1 MCVAIG
7 ISIDLGLSKE
17 IERLR
22 TSAGV
27 ALWVRVTS
35 VTFQSRDNS
44 LFIITVSYSKGF
56 WTICKPRHWRN
67 TTTVLRAVVKSHN
80 DLKGTKVF
88 ACGCSGRNLKNLSKF
103 AGKSPCWGPFIV
115 KLQSVIAYKRLR
127 LVNFIKKETPTRRL
141 FHKHFL

>member
-1 MCVAIG
+1 MCIAIG

-35 VTFQSRDNS
+35 VTFQSLD

-56 WTICKPRHWRN
+56 WTICKPWH
-67 TTTVLRAVVKSHN
+67 
-80 DLKGTKVF
+80 
-88 ACGCSGRNLKNLSKF
+88 
-103 AGKSPCWGPFIV
+103 
-115 KLQSVIAYKRLR
+115 
-127 LVNFIKKETPTRRL
+127 
-141 FHKHFL
+141 